1 MTRQLDERVCDLWL
15 DPASYLLRNGSEYVD
30 RSSTAV
36 AWEIGQP
43 AAVQGWDLPGD
54 ERAPA
59 RAVLAAPYPVDST
72 RRWVRTPLLRADGM
86 RSLVA
91 VELFESKP
99 TGTTT
104 AYRTW
109 DGTTL
114 RYWTGSAWA
123 TATTDSHWSTK
134 AQIEANLAT
143 HPVTA
148 RRIAFLCALAT
159 TDADVTPAFYGAR
172 VAYGTR
178 KGSAERDML
187 ATLRAALAA
196 LKAFGA
202 VEWECQGNHHAQAL
216 NQTETSYI
224 WTDADAVLHL
234 DDEES
239 AHTGT
244 FVPGVDATWTPT
256 AHDHLNGH
264 ILRFEGRY
272 SLRVAIHNHRDVSAI
287 QATPTVLLSL
297 QGDPE
302 IGPPDG
308 YALIRATAAD
318 PVTAR
323 RYAGET
329 RLSTTLGVRII
340 AELQDDLREIATALR
355 AYLGPARYR
364 SLVSQETGAVIDV
377 REISAFR
384 TGKEGLSAGV
394 PESAATWR
402 VSYSAGPLSVSTV
415 VLSGAASF
423 SLEEP

>member
-1 MTRQLDERVCDLWL
+1 MRCLAL
-15 DPASYLLRNGSEYVD
+15 ALLCSACGPVGSCFQNGNDCE
-30 RSSTAV
+30 
-36 AWEIGQP
+36 
-43 AAVQGWDLPGD
+43 
-54 ERAPA
+54 
-59 RAVLAAPYPVDST
+59 
-72 RRWVRTPLLRADGM
+72 TPTQA
-86 RSLVA
+86 
-91 VELFESKP
+91 
-99 TGTTT
+99 
-104 AYRTW
+104 
-109 DGTTL
+109 
-114 RYWTGSAWA
+114 
-123 TATTDSHWSTK
+123 
-134 AQIEANLAT
+134 
-143 HPVTA
+143 TA
-148 RRIAFLCALAT
+148 RRA
-159 TDADVTPAFYGAR
+159 V
-172 VAYGTR
+172 VA
-178 KGSAERDML
+178 A
-187 ATLRAALAA
+187 LRAALAA

-384 TGKEGLSAGV
+384 TGNEGLSAGV